1 MEEGVVDMLRVRV
14 EVLGRVR
21 ESVARKGVKKATV
34 TARSSTKTAAV
45 AVVKLEVD
53 LEGVTE
59 A

>member
-1 MEEGVVDMLRVRV
+1 MLRVGV

-21 ESVARKGVKKATV
+21 ESVARRGEKKATV

-45 AVVKLEVD
+45 AVKLEVKVD
-53 LEGVTE
+53 FSGVTE